1 MQEPPI
7 GFTTKVNVVKVI
19 DGDTLDVE
27 ITRRIR
33 VRLKDCWC
41 PETRTRDLKEKE
53 RGLKAKRHL
62 KDILSL
68 DTGFFSWRSKNH
80 EVVLF
85 IPADKEGD
93 IKEIFSFIN
102 IVKNYLLI
110 SFSFFRVSS
119 NSLSDFENLL
129 GCAAPR
135 RIGAL

>member
-7 GFTTKVNVVKVI
+7 GFTTKANVVKVI

-41 PETRTRDLKEKE
+41 PETRTRDLEEKE

-62 KDILSL
+62 KDLLSL
-68 DTGFFSWRSKNH
+68 DTGFFSWGSRNH

-93 IKEIFSFIN
+93 IKDVFTFGRVIGNIF
-102 IVKNYLLI
+102 VDGED
-110 SFSFFRVSS
+110 
-119 NSLSDFENLL
+119 LSDKMVRDGHATREKFSK
-129 GCAAPR
+129 
-135 RIGAL
+135 

>member
-93 IKEIFSFIN
+93 IKDIFTFGRVVGN
-102 IVKNYLLI
+102 IFVDGED
-110 SFSFFRVSS
+110 VSDRMIKDGHATREKVS
-119 NSLSDFENLL
+119 KS
-129 GCAAPR
+129 R
-135 RIGAL
+135 

>member
-7 GFTTKVNVVKVI
+7 GFTTKAKAVRVI

-41 PETRTRDLKEKE
+41 PETRTRDLEEKE

-62 KDILSL
+62 KDLLSL
-68 DTGFFSWRSKNH
+68 DTGFFNWGSKGN

-93 IKEIFSFIN
+93 IKDVFTFGRVVGNIFVDGEDVSDRM
-102 IVKNYLLI
+102 VKDGHATREKI
-110 SFSFFRVSS
+110 SK
-119 NSLSDFENLL
+119 
-129 GCAAPR
+129 
-135 RIGAL
+135 